1 MFTESCTVLY
11 CTLYAKHRLHVWCAL
26 RIVPTLYP
34 CIVRTLG
41 QEISDQ
47 GALVKNVRVGAF
59 RNAEYALVRGAE
71 CDQRAH
77 ARRGGGAQ
85 LRHAPQQEA
94 ALGHAHRVV
103 AGLQGGVSLDDGAP
117 VLHLHSAHDTRSAE
131 VTRGQGIRDSYRDET
146 LAKIRKSV
154 SIAIFK

>member
-1 MFTESCTVLY
+1 MQPGAEKWTKTEVPFLLAPTV
-11 CTLYAKHRLHVWCAL
+11 YAKHCQTSFTCLVCIAH
-26 RIVPTLYP
+26 TLYP
-34 CIVRTLG
+34 GIVRTLG

-77 ARRGGGAQ
+77 ARRGGGAE

-117 VLHLHSAHDTRSAE
+117 VLHLHT
-131 VTRGQGIRDSYRDET
+131 TRGQQRSSEGRE
-146 LAKIRKSV
+146 
-154 SIAIFK
+154 